1 MCIKNEHSLRSKA
14 VKSSCNSLNC
24 SWEEQEREQTRRTR
38 VSVAYSRF
46 GALVWGLGGVVVRTS
61 AFHFTS
67 EIVGLILAH
76 GLMAKSQS
84 PEHRGFSPL

>member
-1 MCIKNEHSLRSKA
+1 MCIKNEHSSRSKA

-24 SWEEQEREQTRRTR
+24 SWEEQEREQIRRTR
-38 VSVAYSRF
+38 VSVAYDRF